1 MKQQLY
7 LISEV
12 ADRLGV
18 QAHRIAYLLMTRKL
32 EEPKLRMGNRRIFD
46 DSDAK
51 RVAEAFGLTWNPK
64 GEAHGS

>member
-1 MKQQLY
+1 MAQQFY

-46 DSDAK
+46 DSDAQ
-51 RVAEAFGLTWNPK
+51 RVAEAFGVTWNSK
-64 GEAHGS
+64 KEAHG